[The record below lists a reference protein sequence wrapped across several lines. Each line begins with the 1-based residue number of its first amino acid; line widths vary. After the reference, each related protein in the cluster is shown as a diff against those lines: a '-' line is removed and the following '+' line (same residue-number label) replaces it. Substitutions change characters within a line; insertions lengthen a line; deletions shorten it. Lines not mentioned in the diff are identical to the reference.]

1 MSDTRKTIMLAV
13 FSLSLA
19 GNAFAQGTAADSPSS
34 GTRAGT
40 AARSPIGSPAAAA
53 VDWGKQHRASK
64 IIGTDVYDMQGK
76 KIGAVRDIVVDP
88 QNGNINYAV
97 VSFGGVMGV
106 GSKYFA
112 VPWKSL
118 QNTSDAKN
126 YALNIDRDALKS
138 APGFDK
144 DHWPD
149 MANQQWASDV
159 ERYWQSRQSSGASDT
174 SRGASGN
181 PPR

>member
-19 GNAFAQGTAADSPSS
+19 GGALAQSTADSPSS
-34 GTRAGT
+34 GARSGT
-40 AARSPIGSPAAAA
+40 AARSTAGSSTASAA
-53 VDWGKQHRASK
+53 DWGRQHRASK
-64 IIGTDVYDMQGK
+64 IIGTDVHDMQGK

-88 QNGNINYAV
+88 QTGNINYAV

-106 GSKYFA
+106 GGKYFA

-118 QNTSDAKN
+118 QATADAKN
-126 YALNIDRDALKS
+126 YALNVDREALKA

-159 ERYWQSRQSSGASDT
+159 ERYWQSRQSTGNSDT

-181 PPR
+181 QPR

>member
-19 GNAFAQGTAADSPSS
+19 SSAFAQGTSYDTPSS
-34 GTRAGT
+34 SGRAGT
-40 AARSPIGSPAAAA
+40 AARSMGNPGASAA
-53 VDWGKQHRASK
+53 DWARQHRASK
-64 IIGTDVYDMQGK
+64 IMGTDVYDLQGK

-88 QNGNINYAV
+88 QTGNINYAV

-106 GSKYFA
+106 GGKYFA

-118 QNTSDAKN
+118 QTTADAKN

-149 MANQQWASDV
+149 MANQQWVSDV
-159 ERYWQSRQSSGASDT
+159 ERYWQSRQSTGASDT
-174 SRGASGN
+174 SRGASGS
-181 PPR
+181 PSR